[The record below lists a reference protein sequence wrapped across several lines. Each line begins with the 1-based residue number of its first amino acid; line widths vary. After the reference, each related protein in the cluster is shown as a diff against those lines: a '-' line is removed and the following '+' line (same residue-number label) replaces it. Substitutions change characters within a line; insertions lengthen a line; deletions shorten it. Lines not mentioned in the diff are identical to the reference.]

1 MTANGLQTAGL
12 PVRRPPKSIL
22 TDRLAPMPTSAA
34 ALPVRSAPTPGTD
47 AEHPKTVPLLAVRGQ
62 ACILNPRDIATIG
75 VDRQREAAG
84 CFLPTMMKRSA
95 ASRSHIEGRPDG
107 STKPLPWPEG
117 GLRPVPMA
125 SALSWP

>member
-1 MTANGLQTAGL
+1 
-12 PVRRPPKSIL
+12 
-22 TDRLAPMPTSAA
+22 MPTSAA

-84 CFLPTMMKRSA
+84 CFFADDDEAER
-95 ASRSHIEGRPDG
+95 RIQ
-107 STKPLPWPEG
+107 KPY
-117 GLRPVPMA
+117 
-125 SALSWP
+125 